1 MGKLPP
7 PRLEEL
13 GKTLRLRVRS
23 LLNLGAMFDP
33 TYSEEQL
40 ALVDTARKFVAE
52 SVIPVAG
59 EYDESG
65 EHPEPVF
72 RKAWEL
78 GLMNVEIP
86 EAYGGL
92 GLSTLE
98 GCMIAEELAY
108 GCAGIATSIMC
119 NHLGALPLMIAG
131 TDAQKEKWLARL
143 TDNFEF
149 VSYCCSEPEAGS
161 DVAAMRTR
169 LTHKGDRWILNG
181 QKRWITNGGVAS
193 IYTGF
198 ATIDPELRHKGISG
212 FVIGRDLPG
221 VSVGKKEN
229 KLGQRAS
236 NTVDVIFED
245 VELTADN
252 LLGEPGRGFAIA
264 METFDK
270 SRPMIASQCAGLIR
284 RAMDESI
291 GYAKERKTFGVPIAQ
306 HQAIQFMIAEMGM
319 AYEAVKLL
327 YSKAAWE
334 VDHGVRRTNTSSI
347 AKAMGADLAMKCTTD
362 AVQVFGGYG
371 YTKEYPVEKLMR
383 DAKLMQIYEGT
394 SQIQRMVIAKNLL
407 MRG

>member
-1 MGKLPP
+1 
-7 PRLEEL
+7 
-13 GKTLRLRVRS
+13 
-23 LLNLGAMFDP
+23 MFDP
-33 TYSEEQL
+33 TISEEQA
-40 ALVDTARKFVAE
+40 ALVEAAGKFATE
-52 SVIPVAG
+52 HIIPVAA

-65 EHPEPVF
+65 EFPTGLF
-72 RKAWEL
+72 KKAWDL

-108 GCAGIATSIMC
+108 GCAGVATSIMC

-131 TDAQKEKWLARL
+131 TAAQREKYLQQL
-143 TDNFEF
+143 TAECVF

-161 DVAAMRTR
+161 DVAGMRTR
-169 LTHKGDRWILNG
+169 LIRDGNEWRLSG
-181 QKRWITNGGVAS
+181 QKRWITNGGHAS
-193 IYTGF
+193 FYTGF
-198 ATIDPELRHKGISG
+198 ATIDPALRHKGITA
-212 FVIGRDLPG
+212 FVVPRDRDG

-236 NTVDVIFED
+236 NTTDVIFED
-245 VELTADN
+245 VVLRDEDII
-252 LLGEPGRGFAIA
+252 GEPGAGFAIA

-270 SRPMIASQCAGLIR
+270 SRPMIAAQCAGLIR
-284 RAMDESI
+284 RAADECKV
-291 GYAKERKTFGVPIAQ
+291 YALERKTFGQPIAQ
-306 HQAIQFMIAEMGM
+306 HQAVQFMIAEMVM
-319 AYEAVKLL
+319 AHEAVRLL
-327 YSKAAWE
+327 YQKAAWQ
-334 VDHGVRRTNTSSI
+334 VDNGVKRSSVSAI

-394 SQIQRMVIAKNLL
+394 SQIQRVVIARNFL
-407 MRG
+407 R